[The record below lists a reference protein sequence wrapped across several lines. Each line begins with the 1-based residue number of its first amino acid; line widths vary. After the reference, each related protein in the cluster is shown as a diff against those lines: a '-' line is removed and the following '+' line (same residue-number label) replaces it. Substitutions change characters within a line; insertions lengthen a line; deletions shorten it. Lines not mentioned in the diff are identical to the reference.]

1 MKTRLIDTSD
11 LKGGGFAALP
21 DGDGPHPG
29 VVVIHEA
36 YGLNENIKDITRRFA
51 ESGYAALA
59 VDLFTGRNRALCM
72 ARYMAG
78 MLRGSLERAGI
89 GDLEAALGHL
99 AAMPEVDPE
108 RIGAIGFCM
117 GGGFAIAWA
126 CTDDRL
132 KAIAPFYAANPKPI
146 DAVSRL
152 CPVVGS
158 YPEKDF
164 SASAGRALDEAL
176 DKSGIEH
183 DIKIYP
189 GARHSFF
196 NDRGRAFNKEA
207 AEDSWARTIAFFGK
221 HLAPISAKSRP
232 SAKTD

>member
-1 MKTRLIDTSD
+1 MKTRLIDSSN